1 MTPLSY
7 HMSNLSLIALEALR
21 LLVLMV
27 TVINVTVVMINMM
40 AKIRITIAITKQQW
54 QQQRHSSD

>member
-27 TVINVTVVMINMM
+27 TVINETVVMINMM